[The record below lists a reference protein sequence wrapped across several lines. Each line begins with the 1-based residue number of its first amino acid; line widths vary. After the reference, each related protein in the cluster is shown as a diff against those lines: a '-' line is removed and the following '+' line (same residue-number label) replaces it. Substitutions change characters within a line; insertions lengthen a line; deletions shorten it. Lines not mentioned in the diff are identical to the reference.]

1 MGGML
6 VEYRMRWES
15 LLAALSAKQKPQRDT
30 RDSLASN
37 MKTHE
42 HDDTAGHASIE

>member
-15 LLAALSAKQKPQRDT
+15 LLAALSAKQKPPGRHADQFGI
-30 RDSLASN
+30 
-37 MKTHE
+37 KHE
-42 HDDTAGHASIE
+42 NA